1 MPEIGINLISQ
12 NQLIN
17 SYSIFTRDKVIIKNK
32 EHNTITIGNKYNR
45 LYYLNIIILKNKQAK
60 IIESIKNPIITVTQ
74 ADSIKSPVNLA
85 SLQKKNQ
92 PIALE
97 IKNKAIVSKLS
108 LNNINKAITNNSNIS
123 ERVLTIQ
130 DIDRLNKDTNNDI
143 NKEITIQNILL
154 H

>member
-32 EHNTITIGNKYNR
+32 EHNTITIGNKHNG
-45 LYYLNIIILKNKQAK
+45 LYYLNITIPKNKQAK

-123 ERVLTIQ
+123 ERVLTI
-130 DIDRLNKDTNNDI
+130 
-143 NKEITIQNILL
+143 
-154 H
+154 